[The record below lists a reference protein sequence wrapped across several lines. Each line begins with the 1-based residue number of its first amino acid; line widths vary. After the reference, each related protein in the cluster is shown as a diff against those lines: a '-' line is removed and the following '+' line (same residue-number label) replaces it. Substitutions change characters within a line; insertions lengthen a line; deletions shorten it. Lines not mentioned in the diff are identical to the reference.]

1 MYDLK
6 TQLCLFKHIHYFLY
20 FTGILTLPILP
31 IYPAIMLSLGIY
43 GKITILHDKNIIPIK
58 TIICILLY
66 SYYNNLIMMNIY
78 INLLLTPIL
87 LSIYLH
93 FLQTTKIISNNIFI
107 DYLYGGYNYNKLY
120 INQLINNE

>member
-6 TQLCLFKHIHYFLY
+6 TQLCLLKHIHYFFY

-66 SYYNNLIMMNIY
+66 SYYNNLIMINIY
-78 INLLLTPIL
+78 INLVLTPIL

-93 FLQTTKIISNNIFI
+93 FLLNIKVITNNIII

>member
-6 TQLCLFKHIHYFLY
+6 KQLCLLKHIHYFFY

-58 TIICILLY
+58 TIVLVLIC

-78 INLLLTPIL
+78 INLLLTPVL

-93 FLQTTKIISNNIFI
+93 FLTISQTNNNIFI

>member
-6 TQLCLFKHIHYFLY
+6 TQLCLLKHIHYFFY

-43 GKITILHDKNIIPIK
+43 GKIRILHDKNIIPIK

-66 SYYNNLIMMNIY
+66 SYYNNLIMINIY
-78 INLLLTPIL
+78 INLVLTPIL

-93 FLQTTKIISNNIFI
+93 FLLNIKVITNNIII

>member
-6 TQLCLFKHIHYFLY
+6 KQLCFFKHIHYFLY

-58 TIICILLY
+58 RIICILLY
-66 SYYNNLIMMNIY
+66 SYYNNLIIMNIY
-78 INLLLTPIL
+78 INLVLTPIL
-87 LSIYLH
+87 LSIYIH
-93 FLQTTKIISNNIFI
+93 FLLNTKVTSNNIFI
-107 DYLYGGYNYNKLY
+107 DYLCGGYNYNKLY